1 MNHILVQKVSHYKVI
16 TGNINRLY
24 DFFQISIWIS
34 FWLCIYFFLTY
45 RGSADNITV
54 VVINLKDRKYSI
66 SEIKK
71 NQ

>member
-1 MNHILVQKVSHYKVI
+1 MNHTLEQKVLHCKVTTGKIVHY
-16 TGNINRLY
+16 NIFNCFLILY
-24 DFFQISIWIS
+24 I
-34 FWLCIYFFLTY
+34 LLIYILNIH

-66 SEIKK
+66 SETKK